1 MRLFTKKKRVEPHL
15 PSFTEK
21 DVKLAI
27 SKGTDLDRQ
36 IQMINLTKQ
45 DLLLL
50 KSLKPEIKKQ
60 IVPIIDS
67 FYESITKSSDLVLI
81 IEEHSNIERLKKTL
95 TLHIQELFDGIIDH
109 SFLQKRLTIAH
120 VHVQIGLEP
129 KWYLAAFQDLLS
141 SFIAIIGALQISQ
154 TEQTQLLNAVTKIL
168 SLEQQLVLKAYTEHE
183 QGLKQ
188 KLNMRKKEIL
198 TDKVYAIAQELGG
211 ISEETSD
218 SLHMLSLES
227 KSILNVAKDGLIL
240 ADQSS
245 ESSHF
250 GQQQLRIQGEKLA
263 DIQHA
268 VHDIQSFSIELNNI
282 AADITNVINIVGE
295 IADQTNLLAINA
307 SIEAARVGDHGK
319 GFAVVAEE
327 IRKLSDQTKRSAA
340 NVSTHITKTNELI
353 KNVTGSVEHVNDLV
367 TSSRETMNM
376 TVDEMNSLLALID
389 NTKSKNHA
397 IELSLQKLFSIITEI
412 ESASEEVAQSVITL
426 NHSTEEYLR
435 EEALSSA
442 LS

>member
-1 MRLFTKKKRVEPHL
+1 MGLFFKKKRVESHL

-21 DVKLAI
+21 DVKLSI

-50 KSLKPEIKKQ
+50 KSLKPEIEKQ
-60 IVPIIDS
+60 IVTIIDS
-67 FYESITKSSDLVLI
+67 FYELIAKKGNLVSI
-81 IEEHSNIERLKKTL
+81 IEKHSSIERLKKTL
-95 TLHIQELFDGIIDH
+95 TLHIQELFDGIIDD

-141 SFIAIIGALQISQ
+141 SFIATISNLQMSH
-154 TEQTQLLNAVTKIL
+154 TEQAKLINAVTKIL
-168 SLEQQLVLKAYTEHE
+168 SLEQQIVLEAYREHE
-183 QGLKQ
+183 QELKQ
-188 KLNMRKKEIL
+188 KLNLRKKEIL
-198 TDKVYAIAQELGG
+198 TDKVYTIAQELGV
-211 ISEETSD
+211 ISEETRD

-227 KSILNVAKDGLIL
+227 KSILNTAKDGLIL

-250 GQQQLRIQGEKLA
+250 GQQQLSIQGEKLA

-268 VHDIQSFSIELNNI
+268 VHDIQSFSVELNSI
-282 AADITNVINIVGE
+282 SVDITDVINIVGK

-327 IRKLSDQTKRSAA
+327 IRKLSDQTKTSAT

-353 KNVTGSVEHVNDLV
+353 INVTHSIKNVNDLV
-367 TSSRETMNM
+367 TSSRNTMNV
-376 TVDEMNSLLALID
+376 TADEMNSLLSLID

-397 IELSLQKLFSIITEI
+397 IELSLQKLFSIISEI
-412 ESASEEVAQSVITL
+412 ETASNEVAQSVITL
-426 NHSTEEYLR
+426 NHFTEEYLR
-435 EEALSSA
+435 EESLSP
-442 LS
+442 LL